1 MRDCPNG
8 TRTREFGPFPCV
20 FQKSGLFL
28 EYVAANSYLPRRNL
42 NTAPGWA
49 PRPHAL
55 TYAGSFA
62 AAPPVPMRSPGAG
75 PDAADRWAAKL
86 TPTAAPVPEGTPAD
100 VPTAGA
106 CSDAMKPT
114 TPPIKRVRCRNLRP
128 RMGARIMRTRARIRA
143 PRRQDPQQPGRPQG
157 AAAPLFLRNA
167 ADTPPAVSN
176 SRNNRNNRNTILEHL
191 QRIAGGLNRRPV
203 FHFAKLR
210 ISETPP
216 GHFAKARIS
225 EINPARRCRHYPP
238 KSALYTSRG
247 PISCKKFA
255 FFGVFNRPP
264 GVIHKYLFV
273 ICCII

>member
-1 MRDCPNG
+1 M
-8 TRTREFGPFPCV
+8 FPGC
-20 FQKSGLFL
+20 FW
-28 EYVAANSYLPRRNL
+28 L
-42 NTAPGWA
+42 NVPG
-49 PRPHAL
+49 
-55 TYAGSFA
+55 
-62 AAPPVPMRSPGAG
+62 VE
-75 PDAADRWAAKL
+75 
-86 TPTAAPVPEGTPAD
+86 V
-100 VPTAGA
+100 
-106 CSDAMKPT
+106 
-114 TPPIKRVRCRNLRP
+114 
-128 RMGARIMRTRARIRA
+128 
-143 PRRQDPQQPGRPQG
+143 GRPQALAGKAHADRLAGRSRRRGLFRCDETNHTPNKTG
-157 AAAPLFLRNA
+157 ALSKSSPPYWRAHYAHPRTYSHTGPTGSTTAGPTSGSRRPLFLRNA

-176 SRNNRNNRNTILEHL
+176 SRNKSNNRNTILEHL

-203 FHFAKLR
+203 FHFGKQR